1 MRGMMIQLIFEF
13 TEPLRLSSQ
22 YVVDYGSERTVLG
35 ALLPLRLRTRE
46 FVCFYSSH
54 RNILV

>member
-1 MRGMMIQLIFEF
+1 MIQLIFEF
-13 TEPLRLSSQ
+13 TELLRLSSQ

-35 ALLPLRLRTRE
+35 SPLPLRLRTRE
-46 FVCFYSSH
+46 FACFYSSH

>member
-1 MRGMMIQLIFEF
+1 MIQLIFEF
-13 TEPLRLSSQ
+13 TELLRLSSQ

-35 ALLPLRLRTRE
+35 APLPLRLWTRE
-46 FVCFYSSH
+46 FACFYSSH